1 MANFLTEA
9 LKLIGN
15 ELPKFFTET
24 GTPFL
29 GKDVKGSVMTGDDPI
44 QKEKDVNEAL
54 LKLGAAA
61 IPLFK
66 GAQAAAAVPHIG
78 KILTGA
84 TAAATQDPT
93 VLIPGRLGAVAGL
106 ATASDDANAMIV
118 PANKVKSFEQ
128 LQRAAT
134 ALAKGMDPE
143 IAYKA
148 TGVYRGPKDDILR
161 SVISDEGVKFKEPK
175 DTYIDQVK
183 TLGELIEHPKLFAA
197 MPELKDIKIGKIPQA
212 RLDSAAKRGGTLLGG
227 YEAGKNELTLNFKRP
242 VEEMISTILHETQ
255 HAVQAKS
262 GMVLGSNVA
271 RERRNAETA
280 ALFNSHANKMDP
292 NLPDHYFDEL
302 LNKVSRQV
310 YFRGAG
316 EAEARATQRMY
327 ELGKY
332 TDYPLKQNPDAIDNI
347 YDVDINSLLF
357 PVK

>member
-15 ELPKFFTET
+15 ELPNFFTET

-29 GKDVKGSVMTGDDPI
+29 GKDVKGSVMTGEDPI

-66 GAQAAAAVPHIG
+66 GAQAAASIPHIG
-78 KILTGA
+78 KIITGA

-93 VLIPGRLGAVAGL
+93 MLIPGRIGAVAGL

-118 PANKVKSFEQ
+118 PADKIKSFEEIK
-128 LQRAAT
+128 RAAT
-134 ALAKGMDPE
+134 ALANGADPE
-143 IAYKA
+143 AVFKIANIYK
-148 TGVYRGPKDDILR
+148 GPKDNILR
-161 SVISDEGVKFKEPK
+161 SVISDEGVKLRGKPK
-175 DTYIDQVK
+175 DDATLRDLID
-183 TLGELIEHPKLFAA
+183 HPKLFQA
-197 MPELKDIKIGKIPQA
+197 MPELGDIKVNSIPQV
-212 RLDSAAKRGGTLLGG
+212 RLDAAAKRGGILLGG
-227 YEAGKNELTLNFKRP
+227 YEADKNELTLNFKRP

-255 HAVQAKS
+255 HAVQSRS
-262 GMVLGSNVA
+262 GMTLGSNIPK
-271 RERRNAETA
+271 ERRNPETA
-280 ALFNSHANKMDP
+280 ALFKKQANQMDP

-310 YFRGAG
+310 YLRGAG

>member
-161 SVISDEGVKFKEPK
+161 SVISDEGVKLKTNPDK
-175 DTYIDQVK
+175 ATVLSDLID
-183 TLGELIEHPKLFAA
+183 HPKLFEI
-197 MPELKDIKIGKIPQA
+197 MPELKDVKVGKIPQVHMDA
-212 RLDSAAKRGGTLLGG
+212 AAKRGGNLLGG
-227 YEAGKNELTLNFKRP
+227 YEAYKNELTLNFKRP
-242 VEEMISTILHETQ
+242 VAEMISTILHETQ

-262 GMVLGSNVA
+262 GMTLGSNV
-271 RERRNAETA
+271 RKEMRNPETA
-280 ALFNSHANKMDP
+280 ALFKKQANQMDP